1 MLLENIYDE
10 AGNEGYHICV
20 EFEDSYS
27 RAVLPFYT
35 AAAPAEEN
43 FIVRPA
49 RIKQMEILE
58 YSPNR
63 SASARVKWDFDVLY
77 RDEEQETIIGCI
89 EDKWQYVCIGTDG
102 KAEFYSS
109 KEEWE
114 NASVHRKLWQ

>member
-1 MLLENIYDE
+1 MRKQIWIIFCIFTGMLC
-10 AGNEGYHICV
+10 AC
-20 EFEDSYS
+20 S
-27 RAVLPFYT
+27 RREET
-35 AAAPAEEN
+35 AQEPAISPAEEN
-43 FIVRPA
+43 FIVRSVW
-49 RIKQMEILE
+49 IKQMEILE

-77 RDEEQETIIGCI
+77 RDGEQETIIGCI
-89 EDKWQYVCIGTDG
+89 EDKWQYICIGTDG